1 MASLIYRRRA
11 VRKTPAESLDCN
23 WLLRCAALLSY
34 TWVVVAHVDYTTY
47 QHAPK
52 PSSAAAAEL
61 HHKWSAAEVV
71 RDLEH
76 IKQDVAKM
84 LHLQSIGELS
94 PEEVYFYYFRMHDFD
109 ENNLLDGHELKAAML
124 HTVAHHPGGENSVPE
139 AAIAAYVDAAMKSD
153 ANQDGFISYPEIRAA
168 M

>member
-1 MASLIYRRRA
+1 MASHMYRRCA
-11 VRKTPAESLDCN
+11 VKKTHAESLDCN
-23 WLLRCAALLSY
+23 WLLRCAALLTY
-34 TWVVVAHVDYTTY
+34 TWAVVAHVDSTY

-71 RDLEH
+71 RDLDH
-76 IKQDVAKM
+76 IKEDVAKM
-84 LHLQSIGELS
+84 LHLQSTGELS

-109 ENNLLDGHELKAAML
+109 ENNLLDGHEIKVAML

-139 AAIAAYVDAAMKSD
+139 EAIASYVDAALKSD
-153 ANQDGFISYPEIRAA
+153 ANHDGFISYPGNQGSYV
-168 M
+168 